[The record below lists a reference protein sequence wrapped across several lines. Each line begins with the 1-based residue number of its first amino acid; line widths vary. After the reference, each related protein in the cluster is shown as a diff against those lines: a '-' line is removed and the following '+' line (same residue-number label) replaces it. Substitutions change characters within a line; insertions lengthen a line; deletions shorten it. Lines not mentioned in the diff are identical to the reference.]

1 MKKAEK
7 SKITREKI
15 IVGAIKEFG
24 TKDYNTASVNAI
36 CTDNAV
42 SKGLIYHHFK
52 SKDELYLECIRLCYE
67 KMKENLKDI
76 NTLTGNF
83 KNDVQ
88 AFLKNRELFFKTHP
102 HFKHIFFYSI
112 LFPPDHLSERIKILK
127 QDYDAELKAYYSVLL
142 SEVELR
148 ETLDLKQAVDYLLIY
163 QEMFNRYF
171 TDMTSDN
178 QDIDEVIQQ
187 HDKQMLEMIDVFLYG
202 IAKNRR

>member
-1 MKKAEK
+1 MKKSEK

-15 IVGAIKEFG
+15 IMGAIKEFG
-24 TKDYNTASVNAI
+24 TKDYNTSSVNAI
-36 CTDNAV
+36 CADKAV

-76 NTLTGNF
+76 NTLTGDF
-83 KNDVQ
+83 KNDVRL
-88 AFLKNRELFFKTHP
+88 FLKNRELFFQAHP

-112 LFPPDHLSERIKILK
+112 LFPPDHLSEKIKILK
-127 QDYDAELKAYYSVLL
+127 QDYDAALKAYYSALL

-148 ETLDLKQAVDYLLIY
+148 ETLEPEQAVDYLLMY

-171 TDMTSDN
+171 PDTTSER

-202 IAKNRR
+202 IAQK